1 MRVAAIYDVHGN
13 IDALEAVLENVE
25 TEGIDR
31 VVIGGDIAWGPF
43 PAEVVT
49 RIRGFD
55 RDVHVIR
62 GNADREVGVRANEAD
77 GLEPWVAEVN
87 AWCAEQVGDDGRR
100 WLASVPETLVLPIEG
115 IGEVLFCHATPRSD
129 EEIITANTPE
139 NEVAKAL
146 MGVQQRVIVCGHTHS
161 QFDRAIGT
169 ARLINAG
176 SVGLPYEDAPG
187 AYWAILGP
195 DVVLRRT
202 DYDFSTAAA
211 RIRESSCPDAGG
223 FAEAVTSPL
232 SRSEAIG
239 TFEARRSSR

>member
-13 IDALEAVLENVE
+13 IDALEAVLEEVE
-25 TEGIDR
+25 REDIDS
-31 VVIGGDIAWGPF
+31 VAIGGDIAWGPF

-49 RIRGFD
+49 RIRGLD

-62 GNADREVGVRANEAD
+62 GNADREVGARANEAD

-87 AWCAEQVGDDGRR
+87 AWCAEQIGDDGREF
-100 WLASVPETLVLPIEG
+100 LASLPETLVLPIEG

-129 EEIITANTPE
+129 EEILTAITPE
-139 NEVAKAL
+139 DEVASVLA
-146 MGVQQRVIVCGHTHS
+146 GVQQGVIVCGHTHS
-161 QFDRAIGT
+161 QFDRPVGP

-195 DVVLRRT
+195 DVSLRRT
-202 DYDFSTAAA
+202 EYDFSAAAA

-223 FAEAVTSPL
+223 FADAVTAPL
-232 SRSEAIG
+232 PRSTAVEA
-239 TFEARRSSR
+239 FEDRRSS